1 MASPSS
7 PAKPGQ
13 SPRLS
18 TVPGAGGTLA
28 AKTAINTAPNATGAF
43 TSEQLSPDA
52 NSFPVIYEA
61 AILYSADYYDA
72 ARETLKEHMKT
83 EEGKSSIRTWLM
95 LFDLYQLTHH
105 RTEFES
111 LSMLFTVKFER
122 SPPVWKSDGG
132 SNDPRRK
139 EKREQKDLFVMTP
152 DLDGALLAEIDRFED
167 FARDIGTCRIEF
179 SKVKSILAE
188 EAELFSIVFQ
198 RLRRAKIHLWANG
211 PEDFSAI
218 LKASINE
225 ASGAPP
231 SSTRGWWSLLFEL
244 TILDGRM
251 DDYEELGLEYA
262 VAFEMSPP
270 PWEDIVRPAGAA
282 DSALDLDK
290 DAESSTHGGFMLN
303 GVVGASSKEMLQQLA
318 IFASAKQE
326 VLIDTSGLL
335 RIDFAVAGQFFEAI
349 RAIQLS
355 QKRVILSNLNELVAA
370 LLEVFGM
377 SKHAILMRKK
387 SV

>member
-1 MASPSS
+1 MNAS
-7 PAKPGQ
+7 
-13 SPRLS
+13 
-18 TVPGAGGTLA
+18 GG
-28 AKTAINTAPNATGAF
+28 F
-43 TSEQLSPDA
+43 SSEQLSPDA
-52 NSFPVIYEA
+52 NSFPAIYEA
-61 AILYSADYYDA
+61 AILYAADYYDA

-105 RTEFES
+105 RTEFDS

-122 SPPVWKSDGG
+122 SPPAWTADAE
-132 SNDPRRK
+132 NTDPRRK
-139 EKREQKDLFVMTP
+139 EKRERKDLFVMTP
-152 DLDGALLAEIDRFED
+152 DVDDALLAEIDRFEA
-167 FARDIGTCRIEF
+167 FAKDLGTCRIEF
-179 SKVKSILAE
+179 SKVNAILAE

-198 RLRRAKIHLWANG
+198 RLRRARIPLWING
-211 PEDFSAI
+211 LDDFAAI

-225 ASGAPP
+225 AVGAAH
-231 SSTRGWWSLLFEL
+231 SSSQGWWSLLFEL

-251 DDYEELGLEYA
+251 DEYEELGLEYA

-270 PWEDIVRPAGAA
+270 SWEAIVRPSAAGDTASIPGNGMA
-282 DSALDLDK
+282 SLANP
-290 DAESSTHGGFMLN
+290 SQVGFPLN
-303 GVVGASSKEMLQQLA
+303 GVVGQNSKEMLQQLSIYA
-318 IFASAKQE
+318 ASKQE
-326 VLIDTSGLL
+326 VLVDMSGLL
-335 RIDFAVAGQFFEAI
+335 RIDFAVADQFFESI

-387 SV
+387 PA